1 MSKEPS
7 VKSFELSLMSVTLNR
22 RDHLN
27 LRLRHR
33 TIPRIS
39 PMTSWHRHI
48 RKATFTG
55 WIRPNGAFNAFSI
68 LGCV

>member
-1 MSKEPS
+1 
-7 VKSFELSLMSVTLNR
+7 
-22 RDHLN
+22 
-27 LRLRHR
+27 
-33 TIPRIS
+33 
-39 PMTSWHRHI
+39 MTSWHRHI